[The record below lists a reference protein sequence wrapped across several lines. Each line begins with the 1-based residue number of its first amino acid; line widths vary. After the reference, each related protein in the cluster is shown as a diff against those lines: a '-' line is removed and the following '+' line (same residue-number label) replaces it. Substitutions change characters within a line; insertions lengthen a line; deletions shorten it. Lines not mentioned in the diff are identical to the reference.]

1 VTTLAWI
8 TIGGIAMSLL
18 ALSGSLTL
26 LLPKRSFDRIVP
38 PLVALAAGTLIGGAL
53 LHMLPEA
60 VTAMGNQLDVYLWLV
75 GGFLGFF
82 VLEQFLHWHHCHRET
97 HEREPFGRL
106 ILVADGVHNFV
117 GGLAVAGAFLVDI
130 RVGLV
135 TWAAAAA
142 HEVPQELGDF
152 GILIHAGWSRARA
165 LLFNFA
171 SALTFLVGGWVAYAL
186 AGRFEVAWLLP
197 FAAGNFLYI
206 AAADLIPEL
215 TGYPEAGRKAL
226 LSGMFMLGLAVL
238 GAVAVA
244 LSGTW

>member
-1 VTTLAWI
+1 VTTLGWI
-8 TIGGIAMSLL
+8 TVGGIAMSLL

-26 LLPKRSFDRIVP
+26 LLPRRAFDRVVP

-60 VTAMGNQLDVYLWLV
+60 VAAMGNELEVYLWLV

-82 VLEQFLHWHHCHRET
+82 VLEQFLHWHHCHRAT
-97 HEREPFGRL
+97 HEHGPLGWL

-135 TWAAAAA
+135 TWIAAAA

-152 GILIHAGWSRARA
+152 GILVHAGWSKTRA
-165 LLFNFA
+165 LAFNFA

-186 AGRFEVAWLLP
+186 AGRFEVTWLLP

-215 TGYPEAGRKAL
+215 TGYPEATRKAL
-226 LSGMFMLGLAVL
+226 LTAMFVSGLAVL
-238 GAVAVA
+238 AGVAVTV
-244 LSGTW
+244 SNGH

>member
-8 TIGGIAMSLL
+8 TIGGVAMSVL

-26 LLPKRSFDRIVP
+26 LLPERSFDRVVP

-60 VTAMGNQLDVYLWLV
+60 VDAMGNELAVYLWLV
-75 GGFLGFF
+75 GGFLSFF
-82 VLEQFLHWHHCHRET
+82 VLEQFLHWHHCHRAA
-97 HEREPFGRL
+97 HEHEPLGYL
-106 ILVADGVHNFV
+106 VLVADGVHNFI

-130 RVGLV
+130 QVGLV
-135 TWAAAAA
+135 TWIAAAA

-152 GILIHAGWSRARA
+152 GILIHAGWGKARA

-171 SALTFLVGGWVAYAL
+171 SALTFLFGGWVAYAL
-186 AGRFEVAWLLP
+186 AGRFEVTWLLP

-215 TGYPEAGRKAL
+215 TGYPEAARKAL
-226 LSGMFMLGLAVL
+226 LSGMFMLGLGLLVV
-238 GAVAVA
+238 VAVA
-244 LSGTW
+244 I